1 VHRVFPETPADPE
14 HMAGFMACGGI
25 TRKIGPARV
34 DWPVPLRD
42 VIQAN
47 GLPDPPGQHPHG

>member
-1 VHRVFPETPADPE
+1 
-14 HMAGFMACGGI
+14 MAGFTACAGI

-47 GLPDPPGQHPHG
+47 GLLDPQGPHPHG